1 MPYRIGAK
9 GSFGCSGYP
18 ALKEGTNEVMG
29 CHKTRSDAAA
39 QIYAINRSEGN
50 IGKNMNEIKEGDFV
64 MGTTTE
70 GLIHGIVE
78 HIMTEGGTLGTPGSE
93 YALQSMPPENPAMS
107 VRVYEEEDGKWEATA
122 YSIGMMYADAQKIDI
137 ETHQMD
143 AEETMKSYN
152 SDNEEEDKWDNMA
165 KACWVGYE
173 QRGMKEKGGRMVPNC
188 VPIGKLQEIEKA
200 KSVSVGD
207 HVLFAVPK
215 PPDKTESAHGVVER
229 VERSGKVTL
238 PGTNETVEASSDN
251 PVAVVRVYATNEN
264 GKRTRTDRRV
274 AKPFSSLRVSSEPID
289 NEKMYDM
296 EESMEKVSESKLRE
310 LVENYNKGKEGDKK
324 ITVGTLRQVYNRGI
338 GAYRSNPSSVRGSV
352 SSAEQWA
359 MGRVNAFMAGLRG
372 RFPRKPFDLDLFPKG
387 HPRSTKKSLFENF
400 AKNVDK
406 PTRVK
411 ELFNESNNINKNTES
426 WSGSIFDLN
435 PFKNNG

>member
-274 AKPFSSLRVSSEPID
+274 AKPFSSLRISSEPID

-296 EESMEKVSESKLRE
+296 EETMEKVSESKLRE